1 MISTKAISAS
11 LILRNPL
18 SRAIQ
23 RQTARRYAARIQ
35 SQNTANTTTK
45 RYMSEKPDASLEDV
59 TRSLSVLSNSQSE
72 ESVMELA
79 ERLSPEARRE
89 IVNLFSTATEG
100 SAAAAANAVP
110 HPSYNDLKL
119 IALAQAIPFLG
130 FGFMDNA
137 ILILAG
143 DAIDTSLGKL

>member
-1 MISTKAISAS
+1 
-11 LILRNPL
+11 
-18 SRAIQ
+18 
-23 RQTARRYAARIQ
+23 
-35 SQNTANTTTK
+35 
-45 RYMSEKPDASLEDV
+45 MSEKPDASLEDV